1 MNVFFGFQLP
11 VDLKEYLKKQAEKNR
26 TSMGHYI
33 VTLILNDMR
42 KDDSKNGN
50 RKTETVAD

>member
-11 VDLKEYLKKQAEKNR
+11 VDLKEYLKEQAEKNK

-42 KDDSKNGN
+42 KDDKNYGN
-50 RKTETVAD
+50 RKAETVTD

>member
-11 VDLKEYLKKQAEKNR
+11 VDLKEYLKEQAEKNR

-33 VTLILNDMR
+33 VMLIDKDMKWEER
-42 KDDSKNGN
+42 SKNGEE
-50 RKTETVAD
+50 KQSV

>member
-11 VDLKEYLKKQAEKNR
+11 VDLKEYLKEQAEKNR

-33 VTLILNDMR
+33 VTLILDDMR
-42 KDDSKNGN
+42 KDDSNNGN
-50 RKTETVAD
+50 RKVETVAD